1 MSVLEKKNN
10 SLYLR
15 FPSDLLSLALNKAT
29 YNHCIRSAWEVAYV
43 NLDRCLLLPSTS
55 ISCQRTKKP
64 SCVWASPFTS
74 SGSCRMSI
82 QIKLQTWSLI
92 LDASSIRDL
101 VGKDKLMWLAKLALH
116 IHFRLSVLHGKW
128 DVTLSLQELQ
138 SGTSNSVW
146 LLPSPVPHGL
156 FGATSYCH
164 ASG

>member
-1 MSVLEKKNN
+1 MVNLKTSLKYCCVYDCRKKHTDISLHKMSAEPKKYFRNPVRVSFLEKKCN
-10 SLYLR
+10 SLR

-43 NLDRCLLLPSTS
+43 DLDRCLLLSSTS

-92 LDASSIRDL
+92 LDASNIACGIWW
-101 VGKDKLMWLAKLALH
+101 GKISWC
-116 IHFRLSVLHGKW
+116 G
-128 DVTLSLQELQ
+128 
-138 SGTSNSVW
+138 
-146 LLPSPVPHGL
+146 
-156 FGATSYCH
+156 
-164 ASG
+164 